1 MLVAGAAAS
10 MIAPMGVQASN
21 INLED
26 MNSYSGNS
34 TSKGFNNNFSTI
46 QPNDWAF
53 KAIKDLAKSK
63 GCNVSIPNKAI
74 TRFEAAA
81 LLNSCLGNVAEVTA
95 TERNLIDEFSTELAE
110 IKGRVDGLEA
120 QFNEYEAGSF
130 TDTTTMT
137 GKAVFAIGSMDGA
150 ESIGLRETTQT
161 MYTYTLNLNT
171 SFTGEDNLYVRLRTG
186 DSGGSSIFAK
196 KTAGYHTDRY
206 SSTTD
211 VLAVDKI
218 WYQFPV
224 GDNFTAWVAPKIEN
238 YYMYAATPS
247 IYQPGALKA
256 FKLGGNSAVF
266 GASTNV
272 GAGVKYQVG
281 DSPWAFST
289 NIVSKGARGANGTLD
304 TLGDKDTS
312 KWDTMIAYTKPQWH
326 GSLTVSSQ
334 HNGWNSFSYY
344 ATSKAIDL
352 DASSRTDT
360 PSYVS
365 EGRTYGA
372 PNALAYALRTY
383 WRPAESGT
391 ITPEVTLGY
400 DVLSVSGND
409 IGKVSEA
416 TSWMIGLGWSDMF
429 RADDKIGAAFGAPL
443 RATENEGGTDPA
455 DVDAQLWEIY
465 YSFKPNDSITVI
477 PAVFGGSDVLA
488 DTEDDISGVVLTTK
502 FSF

>member
-1 MLVAGAAAS
+1 

-137 GKAVFAIGSMDGA
+137 GKAVFAIGAMDGA

-266 GASTNV
+266 GASTQT

-289 NIVSKGARGANGTLD
+289 NIVSKGARSGSEGFLGNG
-304 TLGDKDTS
+304 DTS

-326 GSLTVSSQ
+326 ASLTASVQ

-344 ATSKAIDL
+344 STKKAVDL
-352 DASSRTDT
+352 NNSAMVDGSDD
-360 PSYVS
+360 
-365 EGRTYGA
+365 GQNK
-372 PNALAYALRTY
+372 PNGLAYAFRTY

-391 ITPEVTLGY
+391 ITPEVTIGY
-400 DVLSVSGND
+400 DVLSISNNGTGNV
-409 IGKVSEA
+409 KEA
-416 TSWMIGLGWSDMF
+416 NSYMIGLNWKDMF
-429 RADDKIGAAFGAPL
+429 RADDTIGVAFGAPL
-443 RATENEGGTDPA
+443 RATSLEGDGDPN
-455 DVDAQLWEIY
+455 DVDATMWEIY
-465 YSFKPNDSITVI
+465 YSFKPNDSIEVT
-477 PAVFGGSDVLA
+477 PAVFGASDILA
-488 DTEDDISGVVLTTK
+488 DSEDDITGIMVTTK
-502 FSF
+502 FKF

>member
-1 MLVAGAAAS
+1 MLVAGAAMS
-10 MIAPMGVQASN
+10 MIAPIGAQASN

-26 MNSYSGNS
+26 MNSYSGSS

-74 TRFEAAA
+74 SRFEAAA

-137 GKAVFAIGSMDGA
+137 GSAVFAIGSMDGA
-150 ESIGLRETTQT
+150 ESIGLTETTQT

-186 DSGGSSIFAK
+186 DSGAIFGK

-206 SSTTD
+206 SGTTD

-218 WYQFPV
+218 WYQFPL

-289 NIVSKGARGANGTLD
+289 NIVSKGARGSEGKND
-304 TLGDKDTS
+304 FLGNTDTS
-312 KWDTMIAYTKPQWH
+312 KWDTMVAYTKPQWH

-344 ATSKAIDL
+344 ATAAAIDL
-352 DASSRTDT
+352 DASGRTDT
-360 PSYVS
+360 PSHDN
-365 EGRTYGA
+365 GGK

-400 DVLSVSGND
+400 DVLSISGND
-409 IGKVSEA
+409 VGKVSEA

-443 RATENEGGTDPA
+443 RATENEGGSDPA
-455 DVDAQLWEIY
+455 DMDAQLWEIY
-465 YSFKPNDSITVI
+465 YSFKPNDSVTVI
-477 PAVFGGSDVLA
+477 PAVFGGSDIVS
-488 DTEDDISGVVLTTK
+488 DTEDDISGVMVTTK
-502 FSF
+502 FKF

>member
-1 MLVAGAAAS
+1 MLVAGAAVS
-10 MIAPMGVQASN
+10 MIAPLGAQASN

-26 MNSYSGNS
+26 MSSYSTGSKS
-34 TSKGFNNNFSTI
+34 TGFNNFSTI
-46 QPNDWAF
+46 QPSDWSF
-53 KAIKDLAKSK
+53 KAIKDLAQSK

-74 TRFEAAA
+74 SRFEAAA
-81 LLNSCLGNVAEVTA
+81 LINSCLGDVAEVTV
-95 TERNLIDEFSTELAE
+95 TERNLIDEFSTELAA

-120 QFNEYEAGSF
+120 KFNEYEAGGF

-137 GKAVFAIGSMDGA
+137 GSAVFAVGSIDGA
-150 ESIGLRETTQT
+150 ESIDLEETTQT

-186 DSGGSSIFAK
+186 DSGPSFGK
-196 KTAGYHTDRY
+196 KTAAYHTDRY
-206 SSTTD
+206 SGTTD
-211 VLAVDKI
+211 ALAVDKI
-218 WYQFPV
+218 WYQFPI
-224 GDNFTAWVAPKIEN
+224 GDNTTAWVAPKIEN

-247 IYQPGALKA
+247 IYQPGAQKA

-266 GASTNV
+266 GASTSTGV
-272 GAGVKYQVG
+272 GVKYQVG

-289 NIVSKGARGANGTLD
+289 NVVSKGARGSDAGF
-304 TLGDKDTS
+304 LGDADTS
-312 KWDTMIAYTKPQWH
+312 KWDTMFAYTKPQWH

-344 ATSKAIDL
+344 ATAAAIDL
-352 DASSRTDT
+352 DASSKTDG

-365 EGRTYGA
+365 EGRTFGA
-372 PNALAYALRTY
+372 PNSLAYALRTY

-409 IGKVSEA
+409 VGKVSEA
-416 TSWMIGLGWSDMF
+416 TSWMIGLGWKDMF

-443 RATENEGGTDPA
+443 RATENEGGTDPN
-455 DVDAQLWEIY
+455 DVDAQMWELY
-465 YSFKPNDSITVI
+465 YSFKANDSVTVI
-477 PAVFGGSDVLA
+477 PAIFGGSDILA
-488 DTEDDISGVVLTTK
+488 DTEDDITGVMLTTK
-502 FSF
+502 FKF

>member
-1 MLVAGAAAS
+1 MKLFQRLLVA
-10 MIAPMGVQASN
+10 P
-21 INLED
+21 
-26 MNSYSGNS
+26 
-34 TSKGFNNNFSTI
+34 
-46 QPNDWAF
+46 
-53 KAIKDLAKSK
+53 
-63 GCNVSIPNKAI
+63 
-74 TRFEAAA
+74 AA
-81 LLNSCLGNVAEVTA
+81 LGLLAPLAANA
-95 TERNLIDEFSTELAE
+95 TEVNLNDISNYSSEEVEIDSNSFKNQTTINPLLAGGE
-110 IKGRVDGLEA
+110 GLSHSHDG
-120 QFNEYEAGSF
+120 GDSF

-150 ESIGLRETTQT
+150 ESIGLTETTQT

-186 DSGGSSIFAK
+186 DSGASSIFAK

-289 NIVSKGARGANGTLD
+289 NLVSKGGRGANGAYEV
-304 TLGDKDTS
+304 LGDADTS

-326 GSLTVSSQ
+326 ASLTASVQ
-334 HNGWNSFSYY
+334 HNGWSSFSYY
-344 ATSKAIDL
+344 ATKQAASL
-352 DASSRTDT
+352 DNSAMVDGSDD
-360 PSYVS
+360 
-365 EGRTYGA
+365 GQNK
-372 PNALAYALRTY
+372 PNGLAYAFRTY

-391 ITPEVTLGY
+391 ITPEVTIGY
-400 DVLSVSGND
+400 DVLSISNNGT
-409 IGKVSEA
+409 GKVKEA
-416 TSWMIGLGWSDMF
+416 NSYMIGLNWKDMF
-429 RADDKIGAAFGAPL
+429 RADDTIGVAFGAPL
-443 RATENEGGTDPA
+443 RATSLEGDGDPN
-455 DVDAQLWEIY
+455 DVDATMWEIY
-465 YSFKPNDSITVI
+465 YSFKPNDSIEVT
-477 PAVFGGSDVLA
+477 PAVFGASDIYE
-488 DTEDDISGVVLTTK
+488 DSEDDITGVMVTTK
-502 FSF
+502 FKF